1 MLGNIPLLEW
11 IERQYPTGQGGDM
24 TNIEF
29 YHATDPTRFE
39 SVDYIYDHFNWEH
52 C

>member
-1 MLGNIPLLEW
+1 MLEW